1 VISSSPRAA
10 RHWAGVIGS
19 TFFVDTQSGISYQ

>member
-19 TFFVDTQSGISYQ
+19 TIFVDTPLGASYQ